1 MKIRTLDNGRTKV
14 VLDKNAEKSSTAT
27 IFIPGVSGKAFSDKY
42 KPLSDECLAKGMDL
56 LRVQSWDSVEELEQK
71 NIRQIQE
78 DIDEAIKFLK
88 SEGYTKIFAIG
99 KSLGGGILLTR
110 NYPEI
115 TKMVLWAPAIGV
127 TDDKGNLDEKIDT
140 AFSEINSSLEVTVS
154 KDLLSS
160 IKVPIKIIHGT
171 EDKNIPIENSL
182 KIASLLLYSDVIKI
196 KDMAH
201 SYEKIEQENE
211 VVSKTINFFL
221 KN

>member
-1 MKIRTLDNGRTKV
+1 MKIKISANGKTKV
-14 VLDKNAEKSSTAT
+14 VLDKGSEESNTAV

-42 KPLSDECLAKGMDL
+42 KLLSDDCLTKGMDF

-78 DIDEAIKFLK
+78 DIDEATKFLK

-127 TDDKGNLDEKIDT
+127 EDDKDNLDEKIDT
-140 AFSEINSSLEVTVS
+140 AFSEISSLLEVTVS

-171 EDKNIPIENSL
+171 EDKNIPLENSL
-182 KIASLLLYSDVIKI
+182 KIAGLLLYSDVIKI
-196 KDMAH
+196 KDMGH
-201 SYEKIEQENE
+201 SAETPEQEKE
-211 VVSKTINFFL
+211 LIDDTIEFL
-221 KN
+221 SPS

>member
-1 MKIRTLDNGRTKV
+1 MEIKTLTNGKTKV
-14 VLDKNAEKSSTAT
+14 VLDKGSEKSNTAV

-42 KPLSDECLAKGMDL
+42 KPLSDECLAKGMDF

-88 SEGYTKIFAIG
+88 SEEYTKIFAIG

-127 TDDKGNLDEKIDT
+127 ADDKDNLDDKIDT
-140 AFSEINSSLEVTVS
+140 AFSEISSLLEVTVS

-171 EDKNIPIENSL
+171 EDKNVPLENSL
-182 KIASLLLYSDVIKI
+182 KIAGLLLYSDVTKI
-196 KDMAH
+196 KDMEH
-201 SYEKIEQENE
+201 SVETPEQEKELIDN
-211 VVSKTINFFL
+211 TINFL
-221 KN
+221 SPS